1 MNSAPDFLKAAVRIQ
16 EERSKEYDKPEGE
29 RSMGAVVVAFNAITG
44 QDITE
49 AQGWLFMEILK
60 NVRLF
65 TAAGFHVDSALDG
78 VSYASLKAEA
88 KAREG

>member
-1 MNSAPDFLKAAVRIQ
+1 MNSSQDFLKAAIRIQ
-16 EERSKEYDKPEGE
+16 EERAREYDKPEGE

-49 AQGWLFMEILK
+49 AQGWLLLETLK

-65 TAAGFHVDSALDG
+65 TASGFHFDSALDS
-78 VSYASLKAEA
+78 VSYSSLKAEA
-88 KAREG
+88 KGREG

>member
-1 MNSAPDFLKAAVRIQ
+1 MNSAPEFLKAALRIQ
-16 EERSKEYDKPEGE
+16 EERGKEYDKPEGE

-49 AQGWLFMEILK
+49 AQGWLLMEILK

-65 TAAGFHVDSALDG
+65 TATGFHCDSALDG

>member
-1 MNSAPDFLKAAVRIQ
+1 MNSAPDFLKAAIRIQ
-16 EERSKEYDKPEGE
+16 EERAKEYDKPEGE

-49 AQGWLFMEILK
+49 AQGWLLMEILK

-65 TAAGFHVDSALDG
+65 TAPGFHVDSALDG

>member
-1 MNSAPDFLKAAVRIQ
+1 MNSSQDFLKAAIRIQ
-16 EERSKEYDKPEGE
+16 EERAKEYDKPEGE
-29 RSMGAVVVAFNAITG
+29 RSMGAVVVAFNTITG

-49 AQGWLFMEILK
+49 AQGWLLMEILK

-65 TAAGFHVDSALDG
+65 TAPGFHCDSALDG